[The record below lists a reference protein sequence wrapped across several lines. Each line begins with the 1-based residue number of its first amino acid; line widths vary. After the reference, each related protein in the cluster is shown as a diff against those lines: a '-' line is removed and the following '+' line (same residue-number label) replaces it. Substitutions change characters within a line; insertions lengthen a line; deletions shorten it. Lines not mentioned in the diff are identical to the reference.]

1 MIFIFCPLKS
11 NQKHGRVTEPRAVC
25 CIYASVS
32 FIPRSWKYGSTPA
45 VEYKLFMST
54 GLIGLKKTIL
64 FSSKQKPFGDI
75 VVSQAVI

>member
-1 MIFIFCPLKS
+1 MAL
-11 NQKHGRVTEPRAVC
+11 
-25 CIYASVS
+25 
-32 FIPRSWKYGSTPA
+32 TPA

-64 FSSKQKPFGDI
+64 FSSKQKPFGDT